1 MKCDKCGYSDNG
13 SGDWAHACGPVA
25 IQRQPVANERI
36 RELINEATSF
46 KEGDTEGKYDI
57 EVFDKEKFA
66 ELIIR
71 ECCIALNPM
80 LRDMIS
86 RGQGVD
92 MIKLHFG
99 MNPNEITTR
108 MLDTAIDQME
118 KQLAEKKHDS

>member
-66 ELIIR
+66 ELIVR
-71 ECCIALNPM
+71 ECAEVGSKFSQAHPLDI
-80 LRDMIS
+80 
-86 RGQGVD
+86 QYQ
-92 MIKLHFG
+92 IKRHFG
-99 MNPNEITTR
+99 VE
-108 MLDTAIDQME
+108 E
-118 KQLAEKKHDS
+118 

>member
-1 MKCDKCGYSDNG
+1 M
-13 SGDWAHACGPVA
+13 
-25 IQRQPVANERI
+25 NERI
-36 RELINEATSF
+36 KGIEQQCWEVRQYNPPWFNAT
-46 KEGDTEGKYDI
+46 
-57 EVFDKEKFA
+57 KFA

-99 MNPNEITTR
+99 MNPKEITTA
-108 MLDTAIDQME
+108 MLDASIAQCE
-118 KQLAEKKHDS
+118 QELAKKKSGVEE